1 MRRAAWVA
9 VFALGCGLAA
19 GCADPGPSVSKTPN
33 KDALGEIGQML
44 KSLADEGRKP
54 PSKLAELE
62 PVEPM
67 LPTAGPMIR
76 DGTLVY
82 LWGAAYASG
91 SDKVAAHEKKVPAEG
106 GWVLL
111 QNGAVKEMTAEQFKA
126 APKAK

>member
-1 MRRAAWVA
+1 MRRIAWVA
-9 VFALGCGLAA
+9 VCALGCGLAA
-19 GCADPGPSVSKTPN
+19 GCADSAPGVSKAPN

-54 PSKLAELE
+54 PAKPAELE

-67 LPTAGPMIR
+67 LPTAAVMLR

-82 LWGAAYASG
+82 LWGAAYAAG
-91 SDKVAAHEKKVPAEG
+91 SDKVAAYEKKVPAEG

-111 QNGAVKEMTAEQFKA
+111 QGGTLKEMSADQFKA